1 MEPEIKSES
10 ETVTAANQAGTQTFS
25 TERLLVESFYDL
37 QKLRCETFNRIVC
50 HLKEKYT
57 KEQLAELIKQY
68 EGVDTEVEPELQEA
82 TAPKENEGEEEKLP
96 PQYAVYA
103 KMLAG
108 GKVQNQVLQPLVEYY
123 NQLFSTEKK
132 TMVRLDELTAEVRIR
147 KEYLSGIRG
156 IGPTLSAGIIGWI
169 YPISR
174 FETISKLWRYS
185 GLAVIDGHAERKK
198 KKEKIHYNPKL
209 KTFMWKV
216 SKSFVYQS
224 AEKSP
229 YRKLYD
235 EAKADYKRKHPEV
248 ETYLNEKGEE
258 KKRYNPGHLH
268 NMALR
273 KVAKV
278 FLANLWV
285 KWRSMEGL
293 SVSEPY
299 VFGVLGHDKA
309 HKIGV

>member
-1 MEPEIKSES
+1 MEPEIKSE
-10 ETVTAANQAGTQTFS
+10 TVVNQAGTQTFS

-68 EGVDTEVEPELQEA
+68 EGEDTEVEPELTEA
-82 TAPKENEGEEEKLP
+82 VVKEEEEEKEKLP

-103 KMLAG
+103 KMLAT
-108 GKVQNQVLQPLVEYY
+108 GKVQNKILQPLVEYY
-123 NQLFSTEKK
+123 NQLNTTEKK
-132 TMVRLDELTAEVRIR
+132 TGVRLDELTADIKIR
-147 KEYLSGIRG
+147 KEYLSGIKG
-156 IGPTLSAGIIGWI
+156 IGPILSAGIIGWI
-169 YPISR
+169 HPINR
-174 FETISKLWRYS
+174 FDTVSKLWRYS

-198 KKEKIHYNPKL
+198 RGEKIHYNPKL

-235 EAKADYKRKHPEV
+235 EAKADYKRKFPEV
-248 ETYLNEKGEE
+248 VKWMENGKE
-258 KKRYNPGHLH
+258 KKKYNPGHLH

-285 KWRSMEGL
+285 KWRTVEGL

-309 HKIGV
+309 HKIEG

>member
-1 MEPEIKSES
+1 MEPEIKSET
-10 ETVTAANQAGTQTFS
+10 EIVAEEIKAGTQAFS

-50 HLKEKYT
+50 HLKVRYT

-68 EGVDTEVEPELQEA
+68 EGEDTEVEPELKEA
-82 TAPKENEGEEEKLP
+82 VVKEGEEEEKEKLP

-103 KMLAG
+103 KMLAS
-108 GKVQNQVLQPLVEYY
+108 GKVQNPILQPLVDYY
-123 NQLFSTEKK
+123 NQLNTTEKK
-132 TMVRLDELTAEVRIR
+132 TGVRLDELTAEVQIR

-156 IGPTLSAGIIGWI
+156 IGPILSAGIIGWI
-169 YPISR
+169 HPISR

-185 GLAVIDGHAERKK
+185 GLAVIDGKAERKK
-198 KKEKIHYNPKL
+198 RGEKLHYNPKL
-209 KTFMWKV
+209 KSFMWKV

-224 AEKSP
+224 AEKSS

-235 EAKADYKRKHPEV
+235 EVKADYKRKFPETIV
-248 ETYLNEKGEE
+248 VDG

-278 FLANLWV
+278 FLANLWL
-285 KWRSMEGL
+285 KWRVMEGL

-299 VFGVLGHDKA
+299 VFGVLGHDIA
-309 HKIGV
+309 HKI

>member
-1 MEPEIKSES
+1 MEPEIRS
-10 ETVTAANQAGTQTFS
+10 ETVVNQAGTQTFS

-50 HLKEKYT
+50 HLKVKYT

-68 EGVDTEVEPELQEA
+68 GGVDTEVEPELQEA
-82 TAPKENEGEEEKLP
+82 TALKENEGEEEKLP

-123 NQLFSTEKK
+123 NQLYATEKK
-132 TMVRLDELTAEVRIR
+132 TGVRLDELTAEVQIR

-156 IGPTLSAGIIGWI
+156 IGPILSVGIIGWI
-169 YPISR
+169 HPISR

-185 GLAVIDGHAERKK
+185 GLAVVDGHAERKK
-198 KKEKIHYNPKL
+198 HGEKIHYNPKL
-209 KTFMWKV
+209 KSFMWKV

-229 YRKLYD
+229 YRRLYD
-235 EAKADYKRKHPEV
+235 EAKADYKRKFPEPIMV
-248 ETYLNEKGEE
+248 DG
-258 KKRYNPGHLH
+258 KKKYNPGHLH

-285 KWRSMEGL
+285 KWRTMEGL
-293 SVSEPY
+293 PVSEPY
-299 VFGVLGHDKA
+299 VFGVLGHDRN
-309 HKIGV
+309 HKIVG

>member
-1 MEPEIKSES
+1 MEPEIKSEVVA
-10 ETVTAANQAGTQTFS
+10 VTEEKTGTQTFS

-50 HLKEKYT
+50 HLKEKYS
-57 KEQLAELIKQY
+57 KGYIAELIKQY
-68 EGVDTEVEPELQEA
+68 EGEDTEVEPELKEA
-82 TAPKENEGEEEKLP
+82 TLKEDEEEKLP

-103 KMLAG
+103 KMLAS
-108 GKVQNQVLQPLVEYY
+108 GKVQNPVLQPLVEYY
-123 NQLFSTEKK
+123 NQIYATEKK
-132 TMVRLDELTAEVRIR
+132 TMVRLDALTAEIQIR
-147 KEYLSGIRG
+147 KEYLSGING

-169 YPISR
+169 HPISR
-174 FETISKLWRYS
+174 FDTISKLWRYS

-198 KKEKIHYNPKL
+198 RGEKIHYNPKL

-216 SKSFVYQS
+216 SKSFVYRS

-229 YRKLYD
+229 YRRLYD
-235 EAKADYKRKHPEV
+235 EVKADYKRKFPEV
-248 ETYLNEKGEE
+248 VVVDG
-258 KKRYNPGHLH
+258 KKKYNPGHLH

-285 KWRSMEGL
+285 KWRTMEGL
-293 SVSEPY
+293 PVSEPY
-299 VFGVLGHDKA
+299 VFGVLGHDLA
-309 HKIGV
+309 HKVVV